1 MTEFGY
7 PFAAVVGQERVK
19 KALLLNLIDP
29 RIGGVL
35 LCGEKGTAKS
45 TVVRGLAA
53 LTRQRVVE
61 LPLNIT
67 EDMLVGS
74 IDFEKAVRS
83 GVRAFSG
90 GLLERA
96 DGQILYVDEVNL
108 LPDSIVSTLICAASA
123 GENLVERE
131 GVSYRHPCRFALV
144 GTMNPEEGKLR
155 AQFLDRFGLY
165 VEVAGERDV
174 DLRCEILRRRLAYE
188 KDPAGFCRN
197 WQAAS
202 DRLSERIGRAQTL
215 LREIEPDDAVRR
227 LAAEYALRAGCEG
240 NRCELVLVRT
250 AAASAAWEGRA
261 YITKEDL
268 AEAARF
274 VLPHREREAQP
285 PEPERR
291 ETPPAPERNEA
302 PDPPDAQ
309 APEEQTEQTPEGA
322 EAENIDPAD
331 ADRDPEDADA
341 QADDGASPADD
352 GASPADDGA
361 APEEEL
367 VQGEEVSLLS
377 ILPALPRD
385 RLLRQGSGRRNKTK
399 SGTDKGRYAAFT
411 ARPTPRQHD
420 LALDATLR
428 AAAPYQKWR
437 DHTDC
442 AVALTP
448 GDLRFKV
455 RESHVGATI
464 VFVVD
469 ASGSMGAQ
477 KRMKATKEAILSML
491 LDSYQKRDRIGLV
504 AFRKEGAET
513 LLDITA
519 SVDLAEKRLQA
530 LPTGGRTPLAA
541 GLYQAWLLLR
551 ARRRKDP
558 EMLPMVV
565 LVTDGRANRPLWTD
579 DPVADALRAA
589 ELICRDNIRAMVIDT
604 EKDFISLHIA
614 SQVAE
619 AMHAD
624 YCKVDELRGDQLRTI
639 VKSGTL
645 LSELD
650 GVGT

>member
-1 MTEFGY
+1 MTELGY
-7 PFAAVVGQERVK
+7 PFVAVVGQERVK

-74 IDFEKAVRS
+74 IDFEQAVRD

-90 GLLERA
+90 GVLARA
-96 DGQILYVDEVNL
+96 DGQLLYADEVNL
-108 LPDSIVSTLICAASA
+108 LPDSIVSILICAAAA

-155 AQFLDRFGLY
+155 PQFLDRFGLY

-174 DLRCEILRRRLAYE
+174 ELRCEILRRRLSYE
-188 KDPAGFCRN
+188 KDPAAFCRS
-197 WQAAS
+197 WQGES
-202 DRLSERIGRAQTL
+202 ERLSERIRRARVL
-215 LREIEPDDAVRR
+215 VREIEAEEAIRR

-240 NRCELVLVRT
+240 NRAELVLVRT
-250 AAASAAWEGRA
+250 AAANAAWEGRS
-261 YITKEDL
+261 YITREDL
-268 AEAARF
+268 KEAALF
-274 VLPHREREAQP
+274 ALPHRQREAQP
-285 PEPERR
+285 PEPERQPEPPKR
-291 ETPPAPERNEA
+291 EQEEKPADEPQEPSA
-302 PDPPDAQ
+302 
-309 APEEQTEQTPEGA
+309 APEEQSPEEPG
-322 EAENIDPAD
+322 
-331 ADRDPEDADA
+331 PEDASSPDVEQDTGDNAPPPDA
-341 QADDGASPADD
+341 PPPGE
-352 GASPADDGA
+352 GA

-367 VQGEEVSLLS
+367 VRGEEVTLLS
-377 ILPALPRD
+377 ILPTLPRD
-385 RLLRQGSGRRNKTK
+385 RLQRQGSGRRNKTK
-399 SGTDKGRYAAFT
+399 SGTDKGRYATFT
-411 ARPTPRQHD
+411 AHPTPRQRD

-428 AAAPYQKWR
+428 AAALYQKWR

-442 AVALTP
+442 AVSLRES
-448 GDLRFKV
+448 DLRFKV

-477 KRMKATKEAILSML
+477 KRMKAAKEAILSML
-491 LDSYQKRDRIGLV
+491 LDSYQKRDKIGLV
-504 AFRKEGAET
+504 AFRREGAQT

-519 SVDLAEKRLQA
+519 SVDLAEKKLQA

-541 GLYQAWLLLR
+541 GLFQAWQLLR

-565 LVTDGRANRPLWTD
+565 LVTDGRANRPLWTED
-579 DPVADALRAA
+579 AVDDALRAA
-589 ELICRDNIRAMVIDT
+589 ELIRRDGIRAMVIDT

-614 SQVAE
+614 AQVAQ
-619 AMHAD
+619 AMGAD
-624 YCKVDELRGDQLRTI
+624 YCKADELRGEELRTI

-645 LSELD
+645 LSGLD
-650 GVGT
+650 AG